1 MKKIAI
7 LGSTG
12 SIGSTSLRVVEAHP
26 EKYEVIA
33 LAAGKN
39 LDLLEKQIR
48 RFHPKG
54 AALSKHELA
63 EELTERLGKNSGT
76 KVYSGKEGFI
86 RLATMEQ
93 VDTVISAMAG
103 ASGLIPTL
111 AAIQAGKDIAL
122 ANKEAIVMA
131 GPLVMDEGRK
141 RGVSILPID
150 SEHSAI
156 LQSLQGHRKSDL
168 KRVILTA
175 SGGPFLD
182 LSQEEMKRA
191 TPEQALRHPNWN
203 MGPKITIDS
212 ATLMN
217 KGLETIEALWLF
229 DLKIEQIG
237 IIIHP
242 QSVIHSMV
250 EYKDGSIIAQL
261 GIPDMLT
268 PISYALSYPEHLE
281 TPLAFLDLEA
291 IGSLSFRKPDP
302 KKFRCLDLARSA
314 AETGGSMPAVLNGA
328 NEIAVD
334 LFLKRKIEFFQ
345 IPEVIEKTMEA
356 HKPFR
361 LDGIESVLE
370 VDRWAREKAMAFI

>member
-1 MKKIAI
+1 MKKIAV

-12 SIGSTSLRVVEAHP
+12 SIGSTSLKVVETHP
-26 EKYEVIA
+26 EKYQVIA

-39 LDLLEKQIR
+39 LDLLEKQVR
-48 RFHPKG
+48 KFHPKC
-54 AALSKHELA
+54 AALSEHDLAVELK
-63 EELTERLGKNSGT
+63 EKLGKNSGT
-76 KVYSGKEGFI
+76 EIYSGKEGFI
-86 RLATMEQ
+86 RLATMEE

-131 GPLVMDEGRK
+131 GALVMDEGR
-141 RGVSILPID
+141 RNRVSILPID

-156 LQSLQGHRKSDL
+156 LQSLQGHRKEDL

-175 SGGPFLD
+175 SGGPFLE
-182 LSQEEMKRA
+182 LSYEEMKRA

-203 MGPKITIDS
+203 MGPKVTIDS

-229 DLKIEQIG
+229 DLKIEQIS

-242 QSVIHSMV
+242 QSIIHSMV
-250 EYKDGSIIAQL
+250 EYQDGSIIAQL

-268 PISYALSYPEHLE
+268 PISYALSYPQHLA
-281 TPLAFLDLEA
+281 TRLPFLNLEA

-314 AETGGSMPAVLNGA
+314 AEMGGSMPAVLNGA

-334 LFLKRKIEFFQ
+334 LFLKRKIDFFQ
-345 IPEVIEKTMEA
+345 IPDVIERTMGA
-356 HKPFR
+356 HEPFK

-370 VDRWAREKAMAFI
+370 VDRWAREKAMALI

>member
-1 MKKIAI
+1 
-7 LGSTG
+7 
-12 SIGSTSLRVVEAHP
+12 
-26 EKYEVIA
+26 
-33 LAAGKN
+33 
-39 LDLLEKQIR
+39 
-48 RFHPKG
+48 
-54 AALSKHELA
+54 
-63 EELTERLGKNSGT
+63 
-76 KVYSGKEGFI
+76 
-86 RLATMEQ
+86 
-93 VDTVISAMAG
+93 
-103 ASGLIPTL
+103 
-111 AAIQAGKDIAL
+111 
-122 ANKEAIVMA
+122 MA

-156 LQSLQGHRKSDL
+156 LQSLQGHRKADL

-182 LSQEEMKRA
+182 FSQEEMKRA

-229 DLKIEQIG
+229 DLKIEQIS

-268 PISYALSYPEHLE
+268 PISYALSYPQHLE
-281 TPLAFLDLEA
+281 TPLPFLDLEA
-291 IGSLSFRKPDP
+291 IGSLNFRKPDP
-302 KKFRCLDLARSA
+302 KKFRCLDLARRA

-328 NEIAVD
+328 NEIAVNS
-334 LFLKRKIEFFQ
+334 FLKRKIDFFQ
-345 IPEVIEKTMEA
+345 IPEVIERTMGA

-370 VDRWAREKAMAFI
+370 VDRWAREKAMALI